1 MAPTLQDLRQDDSL
15 WWRITVFLFDLRH
28 FKEKAASQARLDDI
42 VDASHAQINWLPGGE
57 TLAAS
62 IRATLD
68 ERLER
73 RIKKRAQSSDY
84 RVCAAHD
91 LVPVFEEAFEAK
103 PKELARNQ
111 KFVDLV
117 ETYGLE
123 MPSDWRSVFAKV
135 NRCGPKPRLGKKKS
149 R

>member
-1 MAPTLQDLRQDDSL
+1 M
-15 WWRITVFLFDLRH
+15 FLFDLRH

-42 VDASHAQINWLPGGE
+42 VDASYLGKPYFTDDQAVMLKSTVLPGGE

-62 IRATLD
+62 IQATLD

-73 RIKKRAQSSDY
+73 RIKKRAGSSDY

-91 LVPVFEEAFEAK
+91 LAPVFEKAFEAN
-103 PKELARNQ
+103 PKDLARNQ
-111 KFVDLV
+111 KFVELV
-117 ETYGLE
+117 DTHGLE
-123 MPSDWRSVFAKV
+123 VPNDWRSVFAKV
-135 NRCGPKPRLGKKKS
+135 NRCGPKPRPGKKKS